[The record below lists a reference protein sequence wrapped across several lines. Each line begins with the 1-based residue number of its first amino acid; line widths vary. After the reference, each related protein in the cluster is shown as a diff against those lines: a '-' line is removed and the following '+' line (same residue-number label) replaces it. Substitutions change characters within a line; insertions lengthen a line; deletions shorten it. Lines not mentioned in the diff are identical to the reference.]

1 MSIAPVVSKVRV
13 KAKPA
18 RAFELF
24 FNHMTEWWRTC
35 DGEKPFVAMV
45 LEPSA
50 GGRWYER
57 DAEGKESEWGRVL
70 AYEPPHRLLLGWGF
84 DATFKYN
91 PDVLT
96 EVELTFTANEGGG
109 TDVRLEHRGLER
121 FGAEAAKVA
130 AGVGGGWT
138 RQMQAFAAHVD
149 QRADQPQK
157 QEA

>member
-1 MSIAPVVSKVRV
+1 MSVAPVISKVSV

-24 FNHMTEWWRTC
+24 FNHMGEWWRTC

-45 LEPSA
+45 LEPKA

-57 DAEGKESEWGRVL
+57 DAQGKESEWGRVL
-70 AYEPPHRLLLGWGF
+70 AYEPPYRLLLGWGF
-84 DATFKYN
+84 GADFKYDPN
-91 PDVLT
+91 ILT
-96 EVELTFTANEGGG
+96 EVELTFMANASGG
-109 TDVRLEHRGLER
+109 TDVLLEHRNLER
-121 FGAEAAKVA
+121 FGTEAAKVA

-149 QRADQPQK
+149 QRTDRLEK